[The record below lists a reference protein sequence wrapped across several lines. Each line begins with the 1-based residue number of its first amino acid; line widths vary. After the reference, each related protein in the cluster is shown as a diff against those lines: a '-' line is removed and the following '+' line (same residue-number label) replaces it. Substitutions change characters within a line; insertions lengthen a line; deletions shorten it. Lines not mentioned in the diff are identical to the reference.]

1 MKCWK
6 SKFNAQ
12 GSRLII
18 LAIQRGAVKIYA
30 ATLEAL
36 KKKRR
41 ERVKL
46 SSPPTLRSP
55 HP

>member
-1 MKCWK
+1 MKCRK

-18 LAIQRGAVKIYA
+18 LPIQVAAVKIYA
-30 ATLEAL
+30 ATVEAL
-36 KKKRR
+36 KKKQD
-41 ERVKL
+41 RVKL
-46 SSPPTLRSP
+46 GSPPALRSP